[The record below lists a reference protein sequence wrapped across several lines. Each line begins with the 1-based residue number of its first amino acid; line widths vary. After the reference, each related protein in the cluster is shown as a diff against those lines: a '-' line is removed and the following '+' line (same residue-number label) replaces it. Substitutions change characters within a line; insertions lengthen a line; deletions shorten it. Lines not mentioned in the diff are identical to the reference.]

1 MPGATARPASAEGD
15 DVSPSRHLHAD
26 NLRLRERELS
36 VADVAARLE
45 MRLHEVP
52 SGSPVIPERCARAVE
67 AGLAA
72 VACRPDQL
80 PEVAPH
86 VAGSSVVLVTALD
99 WAHPEGV
106 GLSHAAVVSRARR
119 LADLGARDI
128 VVVCSAASGTGEQA
142 PALAARVEAIAETM
156 ADYAGH
162 ARVMLD
168 TSGMDDAQVQEAC
181 RTSREAGAWLVQGGT
196 WRGDRSGLS
205 HVVLMREALGPDVL
219 LKWTQPMRTLDILLV
234 AMGEG
239 VDRFNGDVDE
249 LLGEAAKRAQ
259 WTPLRIPVAGLDF

>member
-1 MPGATARPASAEGD
+1 MAPN
-15 DVSPSRHLHAD
+15 RHLHAD

-52 SGSPVIPERCARAVE
+52 GGSPVIPERCARAVE

-72 VACRPDQL
+72 VLCRPDQL
-80 PEVAPH
+80 VEVAPH
-86 VAGSSVVLVTALD
+86 LAGSAVVVTTALD
-99 WAHPEGV
+99 FDHPEGV

-128 VVVCSAASGTGEQA
+128 AVVCSAASGTGEQA
-142 PALAARVEAIAETM
+142 PAFAARVEALAETM
-156 ADYAGH
+156 AAYAGH
-162 ARVMLD
+162 ARILLD

-181 RTSREAGAWLVQGGT
+181 RTSRDAGAWLVRGGT
-196 WRGDRSGLS
+196 WRGDRSGLG
-205 HVVLMREALGPDVL
+205 HVVLMREALGPEVL
-219 LKWTQPMRTLDILLV
+219 LKWTHPMRTLDILLV

-239 VDRFNGDVDE
+239 VDRFNGDVEE
-249 LLGEAAKRAQ
+249 LLGEAAKRIQ
-259 WTPLRIPVAGLDF
+259 WAPLRVPLVGVDF